1 MNQEEHNAPAI
12 PGQVGDW
19 LTARRHDP
27 GYRRRAI
34 DLLLQLVR
42 IDTTPKADPAACA
55 DADRQVFDIIAG
67 HLAACSPNVQIERLP
82 IRAQIGDHPYFTLPY
97 YASGTMASGS
107 GSGSRT
113 ELVRH
118 VYGDRGNLFARLP
131 NPGCPVLAANA
142 HIDTVAPYIPGRC
155 EGDIVFGRGS
165 LDDKGPCLVMM
176 LAMELLA
183 QIADRFDIRPACEL
197 LCEFVTDEETGG
209 NGSLSAALE
218 KQKGAFDAMVV
229 LEATDLKVYPA
240 NRGVVWYAAR
250 LDAADGTAWGRDVL
264 LEAMAFVVG
273 SLGHCGDKIKAESDH
288 PLFPHRPV
296 QTCHGMLAEF
306 GQHPSRVNDYIPLR
320 LSWQGELEADV
331 RAHVA
336 DALAEYCRQYGDKTG
351 LGEGEAVLEKH
362 LAWTDVSGG
371 GAVLEVFGLAGH
383 MGSVD
388 RLDGAITKAA
398 AIIRKLVKA
407 RQRHGRDWPSLT
419 ITLKD
424 RRDLTRLVME
434 GGQGFVPTHE
444 MEDVAG
450 RMREAAAAGVR
461 AYTSLMGMPDDA
473 ISCETTFEKL
483 HNAAFI
489 GPLDGPALNA
499 LLAIGRQLGIY
510 GGEPLRGFDA
520 SCDARIFAREFPKAE
535 IITFGP
541 GQLAQAHAN
550 DEHVDIEAILTTV
563 EALVRLALTYGR

>member
-1 MNQEEHNAPAI
+1 
-12 PGQVGDW
+12 
-19 LTARRHDP
+19 
-27 GYRRRAI
+27 
-34 DLLLQLVR
+34 
-42 IDTTPKADPAACA
+42 
-55 DADRQVFDIIAG
+55 
-67 HLAACSPNVQIERLP
+67 
-82 IRAQIGDHPYFTLPY
+82 
-97 YASGTMASGS
+97 
-107 GSGSRT
+107 
-113 ELVRH
+113 
-118 VYGDRGNLFARLP
+118 
-131 NPGCPVLAANA
+131 
-142 HIDTVAPYIPGRC
+142 
-155 EGDIVFGRGS
+155 
-165 LDDKGPCLVMM
+165 
-176 LAMELLA
+176 
-183 QIADRFDIRPACEL
+183 
-197 LCEFVTDEETGG
+197 
-209 NGSLSAALE
+209 LE

-250 LDAADGTAWGRDVL
+250 LDAADLTTSGRDVL

-362 LAWTDVSGG
+362 LAWSDVSGG

-461 AYTSLMGMPDDA
+461 AYTSLVGMPDDA

-520 SCDARIFAREFPKAE
+520 SCDARIFAREFPEAE

-550 DEHVDIEAILTTV
+550 DEHVDIEAILTAV
-563 EALVRLALTYGR
+563 EALVRLALTYGRNQSENGEWRMES